1 MDNKRL
7 NVSLFYC
14 ILGPFILSTRG
25 LAASQSALLLFKQEA
40 AEEAPWPS
48 EAEPEKQEKQEQH
61 L

>member
-1 MDNKRL
+1 MF
-7 NVSLFYC
+7 LFLLH
-14 ILGPFILSTRG
+14 LGPFILSTRG
-25 LAASQSALLLFKQEA
+25 LAASQSALLPFKQEA